1 MKKIQFVIYFIGAV
15 FLTSCGSLCKQTD
28 TQGFGGGH
36 CGKMVITGEKIL
48 KDKNEIC
55 LNNSVTNDQPV
66 GEERKDSNLKHYLIQ
81 KIASNITFEADGEFQ
96 KKDLT
101 LLVEKTSGNEIFK
114 SVGSKSKF
122 KFPILKQVKQKVKR
136 VFKSDSGVG
145 VGAIISLILGL
156 LGVLVG
162 FFILVA
168 GGNSGNYY
176 AVAMLGGLI
185 LIVSMILF
193 MFGMYKLSYHHLG
206 TWGKIGFWLTALAPI
221 TLGMGAIIGIPLWII
236 GWIWGV

>member
-1 MKKIQFVIYFIGAV
+1 MKKLQNVLYLVIV
-15 FLTSCGSLCKQTD
+15 MFLTSCGSLCKQTD
-28 TQGFGGGH
+28 TKGFGGGY
-36 CGKMVITGEKIL
+36 CGKTVITGEKIL
-48 KDKNEIC
+48 KDKRELQINH
-55 LNNSVTNDQPV
+55 SVSNDRLV
-66 GEERKDSNLKHYLIQ
+66 GEERIDSNLKHYFIQ
-81 KIASNITFEADGEFQ
+81 KIASNKTFEADGEFQ
-96 KKDLT
+96 NKGLIH
-101 LLVEKTSGNEIFK
+101 LVEKTSGNEIMQA
-114 SVGSKSKF
+114 VGSKL
-122 KFPILKQVKQKVKR
+122 KFPILKHGKQKVKS
-136 VFKSDSGVG
+136 VFKSDSGMG

-185 LIVSMILF
+185 LIASMILF

-221 TLGMGAIIGIPLWII
+221 TVGIGAMIGIPLWII
-236 GWIWGV
+236 GYIWKV